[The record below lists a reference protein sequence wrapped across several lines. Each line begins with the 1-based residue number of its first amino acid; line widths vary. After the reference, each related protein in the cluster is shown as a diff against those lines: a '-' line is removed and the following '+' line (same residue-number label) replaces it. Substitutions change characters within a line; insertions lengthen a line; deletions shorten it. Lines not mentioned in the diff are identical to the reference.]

1 MKGQGSGQV
10 TIEPCVCAHTCLCVS
25 CVCVFLCVYVCPPV
39 GVYVSCACVCVCVG
53 MYVSSVC
60 VCMCTR
66 VCVCVGVYVSVCVYV
81 VGGEQRMWVTDMTPT
96 SSHNETLF
104 FGLTGQFL

>member
-1 MKGQGSGQV
+1 M
-10 TIEPCVCAHTCLCVS
+10 CAHLS
-25 CVCVFLCVYVCPPV
+25 VCFLCVYVCTPV
-39 GVYVSCACVCVCVG
+39 GVYVSCACVCVCR
-53 MYVSSVC
+53 YVC
-60 VCMCTR
+60 VKCLC
-66 VCVCVGVYVSVCVYV
+66 VYVHACVYVCVGVYVSVCVYV

>member
-1 MKGQGSGQV
+1 M
-10 TIEPCVCAHTCLCVS
+10 CAHLS
-25 CVCVFLCVYVCPPV
+25 VCMCRVH
-39 GVYVSCACVCVCVG
+39 VCVCVG